1 MKERS
6 YLSTSKHDFGLLS
19 DVREYYSLLAIDLRA
34 LNIFA
39 AWIASIYIRVQ

>member
-1 MKERS
+1 VGGNEQIRS
-6 YLSTSKHDFGLLS
+6 NLSKHDFRLS

-39 AWIASIYIRVQ
+39 A